1 MPILLLIGSQ
11 VISKEKISIIIPVVN
26 EAKTISGAIAS
37 IQQGANVEVIVV
49 DGGSQ
54 DSTVEFAQSLGVK
67 VLSASRSRACQMN
80 VGAASA
86 TGDIL
91 LFLHADTRLPAQF
104 DTLVRTTLI
113 QPDVIAG
120 AFALRIDA
128 PLWSLRL
135 IEIGVNWRSRT
146 LQMPY
151 GDQAIFLNSKLFQEI
166 GCFPEI
172 PMMEDFELIRRL
184 RRLGRIAIISSP
196 IFTSGRRWLQL
207 GVAKTTL
214 MNQIAIIS
222 YLLGVSPQKIKRWY
236 RRN

>member
-1 MPILLLIGSQ
+1 M
-11 VISKEKISIIIPVVN
+11 N
-26 EAKTISGAIAS
+26 EAKTISRAIAS
-37 IQQGANVEVIVV
+37 TQQSANVEVIVV
-49 DGGSQ
+49 DGGSG

-67 VLSASRSRACQMN
+67 VLSASRGRACQMN

-104 DTLVRTTLI
+104 DTLVRATLI

-128 PLWSLRL
+128 ALWSLRL

-196 IFTSGRRWLQL
+196 VFTSSRRWLRL
-207 GVAKTTL
+207 GVAK
-214 MNQIAIIS
+214 
-222 YLLGVSPQKIKRWY
+222 PH
-236 RRN
+236 

>member
-1 MPILLLIGSQ
+1 
-11 VISKEKISIIIPVVN
+11 VN
-26 EAKTISGAIAS
+26 EAKSISGAIAS
-37 IQQGANVEVIVV
+37 TQQGANVEVIVV

-80 VGAASA
+80 VGAKAA

-104 DTLVRTTLI
+104 DTLVRATLI
-113 QPDVIAG
+113 QPDIIAG

-128 PLWSLRL
+128 PVWSLRL

-151 GDQAIFLNSKLFQEI
+151 GDQAIFLNSILFQEI
-166 GCFPEI
+166 GSFPEI

-196 IFTSGRRWLQL
+196 VFTSGRRWLQL

-222 YLLGVSPQKIKRWY
+222 YLLGISPQKIKRWY